1 VRKSA
6 FVLRF
11 LAAFALLIALGAAL
25 GASTYYA
32 RALTAAARVTSP
44 VVNGWWLEERPA
56 TTGSKL
62 WFRAG
67 PAELRL
73 LLSLESLSLGILPF
87 LALLSATPGLSVRRW
102 LLAALIG
109 IAGFFLLDLIVVL
122 LYPLLVT
129 RPNAVTD
136 ITGTF
141 LGLLTFVGAPIIL
154 WFALTF
160 ERLRSVWRLG

>member
-1 VRKSA
+1 
-6 FVLRF
+6 
-11 LAAFALLIALGAAL
+11 
-25 GASTYYA
+25 
-32 RALTAAARVTSP
+32 
-44 VVNGWWLEERPA
+44 
-56 TTGSKL
+56 
-62 WFRAG
+62 
-67 PAELRL
+67 
-73 LLSLESLSLGILPF
+73 
-87 LALLSATPGLSVRRW
+87 VRRW

-109 IAGFFLLDLIVVL
+109 IAGFFLLDLLVVL